1 MPPSASTGSS
11 LDHRRISS
19 TSSARSRD
27 PALAPKPTDA
37 EERAEAKV
45 DADSTQSLMDR
56 FRKDMGRTT
65 VGVVPVR
72 VILPDI
78 GPSFFVTAELTAEAQ
93 APVLELRY
101 TRTARF

>member
-1 MPPSASTGSS
+1 
-11 LDHRRISS
+11 
-19 TSSARSRD
+19 
-27 PALAPKPTDA
+27 
-37 EERAEAKV
+37 
-45 DADSTQSLMDR
+45 MDR

-65 VGVVPVR
+65 AGVVPVR